1 MNRADG
7 TGITSGLAEIANE
20 MEELN
25 SQIDTAEKPVE
36 IMNALRGKQASVDE
50 YRTELAEMVGSKDA
64 KQTPESVLT
73 LIQPL
78 LTAMEATQQ
87 SVPQSGIAQAPM
99 QNVVYRQTGSPP
111 GGEQAGSAGFFTE
124 SDVPVFPARSR
135 QSPMELVTMFQNM
148 LPKPKSYQEYYDIYS
163 QASPQPKTSAYDA

>member
-1 MNRADG
+1 MINRADG

-25 SQIDTAEKPVE
+25 SQIDTAEEPVE

-99 QNVVYRQTGSPP
+99 QNVVYRQSW
-111 GGEQAGSAGFFTE
+111 
-124 SDVPVFPARSR
+124 
-135 QSPMELVTMFQNM
+135 
-148 LPKPKSYQEYYDIYS
+148 
-163 QASPQPKTSAYDA
+163 